1 MLKGSNVTK
10 RFGGLLA
17 LNMVNFEVNKGEI
30 VGLIGPNGSGK
41 TTLFNTISGIY
52 KVDSGK
58 IELEG
63 ADITTMP
70 IHDRCKLGIGRTFQ
84 VVRPFN
90 ELDLVDNV
98 KMGCMFG
105 RKDAEETDAQ
115 EKALELLDFVGLAA
129 KKHQKAQLLNL
140 IDKKKLGI
148 ARAIATNPRILLLDE
163 VFAGLGPAE
172 MAAST
177 RLLLKIRDELGITE
191 FWVEHVMR
199 AIMNTAERL
208 IVLNIG
214 EKIAEGTPSEIARN
228 ELVVKAYLGEK
239 FAKVT

>member
-1 MLKGSNVTK
+1 MLKGSKVTK

-17 LNMVNFEVNKGEI
+17 LNMVDFEVNKGEI

-41 TTLFNTISGIY
+41 TTLFNAISGIY
-52 KVDSGK
+52 KPDSGK
-58 IELEG
+58 IEFDG
-63 ADITTMP
+63 TDITTMP
-70 IHDRCKLGIGRTFQ
+70 IHERCKLGIGRTFQ

-90 ELDLVDNV
+90 ELNLVDNV

-105 RKDAEETDAQ
+105 RQDVEDRNTQ
-115 EKALELLDFVGLAA
+115 EKALELLDFVGLTA
-129 KKHQKAQLLNL
+129 KKHQKAEQLNL
-140 IDKKKLGI
+140 IDKKRLEI
-148 ARAIATNPRILLLDE
+148 ARALGTNPHMLLLDE
-163 VFAGLGPAE
+163 VFAGLDPAE

-177 RLLLKIRDELGITE
+177 KLLLRIRDELGITE

-214 EKIAEGTPSEIARN
+214 EKIAEGTPSEIARDVV
-228 ELVVKAYLGEK
+228 VVKAYLGEK

>member
-1 MLKGSNVTK
+1 MLKGSKVTK

-17 LNMVNFEVNKGEI
+17 LNMVDFEVNKGEI

-41 TTLFNTISGIY
+41 TTLFNVISGIY
-52 KVDSGK
+52 KLDSGK
-58 IELEG
+58 IEFDG
-63 ADITTMP
+63 ADITTKP
-70 IHDRCKLGIGRTFQ
+70 IHERCKLGIGRTFQ

-105 RKDAEETDAQ
+105 RQDVGERDRQ
-115 EKALELLDFVGLAA
+115 EKALELLDFVGLTA
-129 KKHQKAQLLNL
+129 KKHQKAEQLNL
-140 IDKKKLGI
+140 IDKKRLEI
-148 ARAIATNPRILLLDE
+148 ARALATSPHMLLLDE
-163 VFAGLGPAE
+163 VFAGLDPAE
-172 MAAST
+172 MSAST
-177 RLLLKIRDELGITE
+177 KLLLRIRDELGVTE

-228 ELVVKAYLGEK
+228 VVVIKAYLGEK

>member
-1 MLKGSNVTK
+1 MLKGSKVTK

-17 LNMVNFEVNKGEI
+17 LNMVDFEVNKGEI

-41 TTLFNTISGIY
+41 TTLFNAISGIY
-52 KVDSGK
+52 KPDSGK
-58 IELEG
+58 IEFDG
-63 ADITTMP
+63 TDITTMP
-70 IHDRCKLGIGRTFQ
+70 IHERCKLGIGRTFQ

-90 ELDLVDNV
+90 ELNLVDNV

-105 RKDAEETDAQ
+105 RQDVEDRNTQ
-115 EKALELLDFVGLAA
+115 EKALELLDFVGLTA
-129 KKHQKAQLLNL
+129 KKHQKAEQLNL
-140 IDKKKLGI
+140 IDKKRLEI
-148 ARAIATNPRILLLDE
+148 ARALGTNPHMLLLDE
-163 VFAGLGPAE
+163 VFAGLDPAE

-177 RLLLKIRDELGITE
+177 KLLLRIRDELGITE

-228 ELVVKAYLGEK
+228 VVVVKAYLGEK

>member
-1 MLKGSNVTK
+1 M
-10 RFGGLLA
+10 
-17 LNMVNFEVNKGEI
+17 NMVDFEVNKGEI

-41 TTLFNTISGIY
+41 TTLFNAISGIY

-58 IELEG
+58 IEFG
-63 ADITTMP
+63 GVDITNML
-70 IHDRCKLGIGRTFQ
+70 IHERCKLGIGRTFQ

-90 ELDLVDNV
+90 ELSLVENV

-105 RKDAEETDAQ
+105 RQDVGERDVQ
-115 EKALELLDFVGLAA
+115 EKTLELLDFVGLTA
-129 KKHQKAQLLNL
+129 KKDHKAEQLNL
-140 IDKKKLGI
+140 IEKKRLEI
-148 ARAIATNPRILLLDE
+148 ARALATSPRILLLDE
-163 VFAGLGPAE
+163 VFAGLDPAE

-177 RLLLKIRDELGITE
+177 KLLLRIRDELGITE

-214 EKIAEGTPSEIARN
+214 EKIAEGTPSEISRN
-228 ELVVKAYLGEK
+228 ELVVRAYLGEK
-239 FAKVT
+239 FARVA